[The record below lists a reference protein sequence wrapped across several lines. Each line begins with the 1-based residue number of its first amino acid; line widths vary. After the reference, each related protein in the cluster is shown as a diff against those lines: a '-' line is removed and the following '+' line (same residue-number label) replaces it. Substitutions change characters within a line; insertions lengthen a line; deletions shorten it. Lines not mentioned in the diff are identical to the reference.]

1 MYHIYWFQSSV
12 SLSMRGSFGV
22 YCVTYPFFSCF
33 EQLYLCFTQFGSSAH
48 CLNFVKFQDSSFKK
62 VQSQKG
68 TFSCAMKGYITA
80 RQLES
85 HCRAVFQDCHSPD
98 MIHYQ
103 RWSQHLMLSE
113 TFVSLPYNKLFHFDI
128 FVKQKQ
134 KAYSCFSLLN
144 QWKNLCQLI
153 AWILSNSNCL

>member
-1 MYHIYWFQSSV
+1 
-12 SLSMRGSFGV
+12 MRGSFGV
-22 YCVTYPFFSCF
+22 YCVTHPFFSCS
-33 EQLYLCFTQFGSSAH
+33 EQLFLCFTQFGSSTH
-48 CLNFVKFQDSSFKK
+48 CLKFVKFHDTAPLRRCGAK
-62 VQSQKG
+62 KG
-68 TFSCAMKGYITA
+68 TFSNAMKEYITA
-80 RQLES
+80 RELES

>member
-1 MYHIYWFQSSV
+1 MAPLVFTVLLILSFHVLSSYIYV
-12 SLSMRGSFGV
+12 LLSLV
-22 YCVTYPFFSCF
+22 AVPTVWV
-33 EQLYLCFTQFGSSAH
+33 L
-48 CLNFVKFQDSSFKK
+48 LNFMTAPSRRCKAK
-62 VQSQKG
+62 KG
-68 TFSCAMKGYITA
+68 TFSCDMKEYITA

-85 HCRAVFQDCHSPD
+85 HCKAVFQDCCSPD

-153 AWILSNSNCL
+153 AWILSNSSCL

>member
-1 MYHIYWFQSSV
+1 MAPLVFTVLLILSFHVLSSYFYV
-12 SLSMRGSFGV
+12 LLSLV
-22 YCVTYPFFSCF
+22 AVPTVWI
-33 EQLYLCFTQFGSSAH
+33 L
-48 CLNFVKFQDSSFKK
+48 LNFMTAPLRRCKAK
-62 VQSQKG
+62 KG
-68 TFSCAMKGYITA
+68 TFSCAMKEYITA

-85 HCRAVFQDCHSPD
+85 HCRAVFQDCHSPY

-113 TFVSLPYNKLFHFDI
+113 TFVSLPYNKLFHSDV

-153 AWILSNSNCL
+153 AWILSNSSCL

>member
-33 EQLYLCFTQFGSSAH
+33 EQLFLCFTQFGSSTH
-48 CLNFVKFQDSSFKK
+48 CLNFVKFHDSSFKK
-62 VQSQKG
+62 VQSQKRN
-68 TFSCAMKGYITA
+68 FF
-80 RQLES
+80 L
-85 HCRAVFQDCHSPD
+85 CHERIHYSQTTGEPLQSSFPGLPRSPD

-113 TFVSLPYNKLFHFDI
+113 TFVSLPYNKLFHSDV

-144 QWKNLCQLI
+144 Q
-153 AWILSNSNCL
+153 

>member
-1 MYHIYWFQSSV
+1 
-12 SLSMRGSFGV
+12 MRGSFVV
-22 YCVTYPFFSCF
+22 YCVTYPFFSCS
-33 EQLYLCFTQFGSSAH
+33 EQLFLCFTQFGSSTH
-48 CLNFVKFQDSSFKK
+48 CLNFVKFHDTAPLRRCGAK
-62 VQSQKG
+62 KG
-68 TFSCAMKGYITA
+68 TFSYAMKEYITA
-80 RQLES
+80 RELES